1 MFLFNKS
8 VKMNIS
14 GLAGH
19 VILFFNQ
26 MRHKFPPVA
35 VGYFPDSVCLC
46 VSMCGGGV
54 QNCPFSVFDGEWWRD
69 GPLGLCLGSGDRELP
84 CMLWEGML
92 SSGFLVMCCPAA
104 FYSRD
109 LSGLHP
115 FLCYCLD
122 LEGTDSQELLFSSW
136 MEATWCVL
144 TDQPD
149 QSSLSFP

>member
-19 VILFFNQ
+19 VILFFIRWGTNFLLWQ
-26 MRHKFPPVA
+26 WDISQIVCVCVCPC
-35 VGYFPDSVCLC
+35 VGVVCRI
-46 VSMCGGGV
+46 G
-54 QNCPFSVFDGEWWRD
+54 PFLFFDGEWWRG

-122 LEGTDSQELLFSSW
+122 LEGTDSQELLFSSC

-149 QSSLSFP
+149 QSSLSFS